1 MTLTGFKVDKKLV
14 NKKKTAH
21 DHYLF
26 TLSKKY
32 RDQVI
37 EAQKTGNTDIIGTI
51 KATTRS
57 RSSRKSSLK
66 VSNKREEEDSD
77 DESESQQ
84 ESDITD
90 IEMNK
95 DIDPMGQG
103 QHE

>member
-1 MTLTGFKVDKKLV
+1 MTLTGFKVDRKV
-14 NKKKTAH
+14 VDKKKTAH

-66 VSNKREEEDSD
+66 VSNKRGEDSD

>member
-1 MTLTGFKVDKKLV
+1 MTLTGFKVDRKV
-14 NKKKTAH
+14 VDKKKTAH

-51 KATTRS
+51 KAATRS

-66 VSNKREEEDSD
+66 VSNKRGDDSD